1 MNYASDP
8 IWWRL
13 KKTIVRDLAS
23 LLTAPSPWI
32 STLELPIS
40 QLLGDDGF
48 RFLLAL
54 DKQPED
60 LYIFLKKH
68 SGYQSHLGI
77 YAEKLLQYW
86 FLNAPHSQL
95 IAHNLTVMA
104 KQRTAG
110 AMDFIVQ
117 LNNQKYHLELA
128 CKYYGSYSNKL
139 ESFIGLNQSDLLKN
153 KRDKIIQQLALSTSL
168 EAKKS
173 LAKLSVQPE
182 ELREAS
188 IIRGMLFTPTG
199 NTHFQTPLNP
209 LCWQGRY
216 IEYWS
221 DLEAPED
228 SRFYLLN
235 HLSLLSPVRISSNA
249 IVNFN
254 QIKQIKQGII
264 ARVQKHED
272 GYWHE
277 AERIMKKDKNPVQP

>member
-1 MNYASDP
+1 MKYASDP

-32 STLELPIS
+32 STVELPVA
-40 QLLGDDGF
+40 QLLGEEGF

-54 DKQPED
+54 DKQPVD
-60 LYIFLKKH
+60 LYKFLKRH
-68 SGYQSHLGI
+68 TGYQSHLGL

-86 FLNAPHSQL
+86 FLKAPHSRL
-95 IAHNLTVMA
+95 IAHNLTIMD

-128 CKYYGSYSNKL
+128 CKYYGSSSD
-139 ESFIGLNQSDLLKN
+139 EPDSFIGLNQSDLLKN
-153 KRDKIIQQLALSTSL
+153 KKHKIIQQLALSTCL
-168 EAKKS
+168 EGKKS
-173 LAKLSVQPE
+173 LANLSVQPE
-182 ELREAS
+182 ELRQAS

-199 NTHFQTPLNP
+199 NTQFQTPVNP
-209 LCWQGRY
+209 LCWQGKY
-216 IEYWS
+216 IEDWS
-221 DLEAPED
+221 ALETTED

-235 HLSLLSPVRISSNA
+235 HLSLLSPARISSNA

-264 ARVQKHED
+264 AIVQKHKD
-272 GYWHE
+272 GNWHE
-277 AERIMKKDKNPVQP
+277 TERIMKKDKNLMQP